1 MKVIQRSTRQVLQ
14 FCTSVSLAIMALQC
28 AASAQTPPA
37 YQFKAVA
44 SVYVESGTS
53 ANTNFGA
60 SPNLLVG
67 NNTTLPGK
75 AEWTYVKF
83 DLSSYTG
90 PIYSATLEVYGY
102 HTGNNTSDVD
112 TAYGVPSNAWTQTGI
127 TWNNKPSVGPS
138 LSTATVTKVTQY
150 YAFDV
155 TKFLT
160 SSSTTSRVYS
170 FAVLPQTIPGGS
182 VGPDIFQSIAAQPI
196 NSVNPPVL
204 IINGNIP

>member
-1 MKVIQRSTRQVLQ
+1 
-14 FCTSVSLAIMALQC
+14 MAVQS

-37 YQFKAVA
+37 FQFKAVA
-44 SVYVESGTS
+44 SSYVESGQN

-60 SPNLLVG
+60 SPILEVA

-75 AEWTYVKF
+75 ADWTYVKF
-83 DLSSYTG
+83 DLSTYTG

-138 LSTATVTKVTQY
+138 LSAATITKVTQY

-160 SSSTTSRVYS
+160 SSSTASRVYS
-170 FAVLPQTIPGGS
+170 FAVLPQAIPGGS
-182 VGPDIFQSIAAQPI
+182 VGPDIFQSINAQPI
-196 NSVNPPVL
+196 NNVNPPIL